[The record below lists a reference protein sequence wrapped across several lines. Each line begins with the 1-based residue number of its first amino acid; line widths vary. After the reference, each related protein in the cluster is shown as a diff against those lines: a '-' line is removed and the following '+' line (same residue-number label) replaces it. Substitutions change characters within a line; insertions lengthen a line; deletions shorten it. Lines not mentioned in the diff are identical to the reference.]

1 MSIARLTACRVL
13 WYCRVGNA
21 NTYAPLENGFR
32 VVAPSTRALLTQWN
46 WEPSVLLGIVVL
58 IVTYLYAV
66 GPLWRRRNVGS
77 PVVRKQVTY
86 FVLSV
91 ATLVVALLSPVDEIG
106 DRYLFS
112 VHMVQHLLLAAVWP
126 PLLLLALPAW
136 LMRPVFQR
144 QLPAEL
150 ARFFTYPFVAFVL
163 FNVDIYA
170 WHVPYLYDL
179 TLSSESIH
187 IAEHVSF
194 MLFGLLNWWPV
205 LSPLR
210 EQRLA
215 YPLQVLYLF
224 VNGMFMMVLGI
235 LFTFSPTVFYAPY
248 EAAPRLWGLSAGTDQ
263 QLGGLIMWYPG
274 NIPYGVLLI
283 AAFYRW
289 FDDADPGRA
298 EKQSMQA
305 QSPTIESPLP

>member
-1 MSIARLTACRVL
+1 M
-13 WYCRVGNA
+13 G
-21 NTYAPLENGFR
+21 
-32 VVAPSTRALLTQWN
+32 APSTRALLTQWN
-46 WEPSVLLGIVVL
+46 WAPSILLGIILL
-58 IVTYLYAV
+58 IVAYLYAV
-66 GPLWRRRNVGS
+66 GPLRRRRSLGT
-77 PVVRKQVTY
+77 PVRRKQMAY
-86 FVLSV
+86 FVLSL
-91 ATLVVALLSPVDEIG
+91 ATLVVALLSPLDEIG
-106 DRYLFS
+106 DSYLFS
-112 VHMVQHLLLAAVWP
+112 VHMVQHLLLATVWP
-126 PLLLLALPAW
+126 PLLILALPPW
-136 LMRPVFQR
+136 LVRPVFQR
-144 QLPAEL
+144 RLAGEI

-179 TLSSESIH
+179 TLSNEGVH
-187 IAEHVSF
+187 VLEHVSF
-194 MLFGLLNWWPV
+194 MLFGLLIWWPV

-248 EAAPRLWGLSAGTDQ
+248 QAAPRLWGLSAGTDQ

-274 NIPYGVLLI
+274 NIPYLMLLV

-289 FDDADPGRA
+289 FDGADPGRA
-298 EKQSMQA
+298 ERQSMQA